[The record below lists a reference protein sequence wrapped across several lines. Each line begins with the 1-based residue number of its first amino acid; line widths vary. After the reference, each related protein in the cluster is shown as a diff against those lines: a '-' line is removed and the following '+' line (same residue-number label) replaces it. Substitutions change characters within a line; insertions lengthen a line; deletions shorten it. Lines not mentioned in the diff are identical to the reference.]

1 MISCNSVAVKG
12 HFGLAVVLYDSYF
25 ITSNYRSILVGEATL
40 LHQGPEGRVVE
51 VVDVAVGLAPA
62 EVVADVALGRVE
74 DDAAVED
81 GGALEVLVRE
91 EVSPPE
97 HVARREVADDVGQK
111 LKRFSGYVF
120 VDFTNCIDQHDEP

>member
-1 MISCNSVAVKG
+1 M
-12 HFGLAVVLYDSYF
+12 
-25 ITSNYRSILVGEATL
+25 
-40 LHQGPEGRVVE
+40 
-51 VVDVAVGLAPA
+51 AVGLAPA

-91 EVSPPE
+91 KVSPPE

-111 LKRFSGYVF
+111 LNRFSGY
-120 VDFTNCIDQHDEP
+120 ILYL